1 VQNFTLRLPALNV
14 LSQKIAYFSPT
25 GDEQKAERVNDEEA
39 LFGQT
44 EQRRSSNA
52 NNKDNAGNSH
62 SD

>member
-25 GDEQKAERVNDEEA
+25 GDEQKAERVKEEA